1 MSIWVLY
8 DEAKWCPKC
17 GMLLFEENLSSVLR
31 KRCSNPQCFF
41 VMDKF
46 IGPIRIEVDWEL
58 IKSIPSIPFREEE

>member
-8 DEAKWCPKC
+8 ENVNHCPKC
-17 GMLLFEENLSSVLR
+17 GTLLSEEDLGSVLR

-46 IGPIRIEVDWEL
+46 IGPIIVEIDWEL
-58 IKSIPSIPFREEE
+58 IKSIPSIPFQEEE